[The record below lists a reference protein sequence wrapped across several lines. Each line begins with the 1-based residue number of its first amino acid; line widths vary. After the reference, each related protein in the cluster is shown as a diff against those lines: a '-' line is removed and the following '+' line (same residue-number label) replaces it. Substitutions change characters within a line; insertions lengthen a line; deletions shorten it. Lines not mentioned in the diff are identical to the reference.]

1 MYGQRRDPQCTI
13 EGCGK
18 PHKAR
23 GWCSMHY
30 RRWSMH
36 GDPFLI
42 EKAWTPRGTPC
53 KHEGCDR
60 ERFGGARGYCSQHYK
75 RLMYGNCG
83 LDGPPPRQEFVYS
96 NGYCYYISEDR
107 STRQAVHRAVMEK
120 HVGRPLLKEETV
132 HHKNGITDDNR
143 IENLE
148 LWASAH
154 PYGQRVEDL
163 LSFADEIIQRYR
175 IEDDERWRT

>member
-1 MYGQRRDPQCTI
+1 
-13 EGCGK
+13 
-18 PHKAR
+18 
-23 GWCSMHY
+23 
-30 RRWSMH
+30 
-36 GDPFLI
+36 
-42 EKAWTPRGTPC
+42 
-53 KHEGCDR
+53 
-60 ERFGGARGYCSQHYK
+60 
-75 RLMYGNCG
+75 
-83 LDGPPPRQEFVYS
+83 
-96 NGYCYYISEDR
+96 
-107 STRQAVHRAVMEK
+107 MEK